1 MLVASF
7 AGSTAKG
14 LVFWV
19 FGPVV
24 LGEGCLG
31 DVDIDEDLVLVVNS
45 KVSSTEVFS
54 GDDDGSDDN
63 KRGFG
68 SKCSGGVGGTTV
80 QGMYLKMLFLC
91 LGLCCKCCEVVLGI

>member
-31 DVDIDEDLVLVVNS
+31 DVDIDEDLVAGGAG
-45 KVSSTEVFS
+45 
-54 GDDDGSDDN
+54 GDGQESFN
-63 KRGFG
+63 WFWW
-68 SKCSGGVGGTTV
+68 
-80 QGMYLKMLFLC
+80 
-91 LGLCCKCCEVVLGI
+91 